1 MGVAV
6 DNTHTTQSHLLE
18 SPVGKFIISTCSI
31 NKRWLLP
38 KKDIKNLSYTCLK
51 YIYPYKCVH
60 YQFNMLVNLRSHI
73 VKNEDSM
80 SDDWNQKHGGWF
92 RSGMWELPNLKM
104 SMVWSL
110 FSSSGNEGSA
120 RVIKSRRIVQFR
132 CCFTFHYQFSAVS

>member
-18 SPVGKFIISTCSI
+18 SPVGKFII
-31 NKRWLLP
+31 
-38 KKDIKNLSYTCLK
+38 SYTCLK

-80 SDDWNQKHGGWF
+80 SDD
-92 RSGMWELPNLKM
+92 
-104 SMVWSL
+104 
-110 FSSSGNEGSA
+110 
-120 RVIKSRRIVQFR
+120 
-132 CCFTFHYQFSAVS
+132 